1 MTQDQTDP
9 NNPDS
14 QQGDNSPELIE
25 PHLKNIVSTVKN
37 LTEGN
42 YHQEVEVD
50 ATGLIGELAYY
61 INTTMKNLRKLDK
74 NLGENVED
82 TPRAMSEVKA
92 VIDHTEK
99 ATILVL
105 DKTDEI
111 LANIHKNRDL
121 YRELAAAEKPNDR
134 KQALQKLENNSSDLE
149 RSAYD
154 IINAMEFQDVTQ
166 QKIMSIMSC
175 LEGIE
180 ERVVTITAQGERIQ
194 LPLEDIETARL
205 VPEFEVGAGRQ
216 VRGEGGGPHQ
226 VVAVERRRR
235 DGGA

>member
-1 MTQDQTDP
+1 MTNDQTDP
-9 NNPDS
+9 KKPNA
-14 QQGDNSPELIE
+14 QVGDTSPELIE
-25 PHLKNIVSTVKN
+25 PHLKNIVTTVKN
-37 LTEGN
+37 LTEGK
-42 YHQEVEVD
+42 YHQEIDVD

-111 LANIHKNRDL
+111 LASIHKNRDL
-121 YRELAAAEKPNDR
+121 YRELAAAEGDNR
-134 KQALQKLENNSSDLE
+134 KASLEKLETNSSELE

-180 ERVVTITAQGERIQ
+180 ERLIDLLIIFKIKESRENKQENVEMLKNLHDEEIEASNKQGLVDQ
-194 LPLEDIETARL
+194 LLA
-205 VPEFEVGAGRQ
+205 EFGI
-216 VRGEGGGPHQ
+216 
-226 VVAVERRRR
+226 
-235 DGGA
+235 

>member
-1 MTQDQTDP
+1 MTKDQTDP
-9 NNPDS
+9 QKPNS
-14 QQGDNSPELIE
+14 QNGDNSPELIE

-61 INTTMKNLRKLDK
+61 INTTMKNLRTLDK

-121 YRELAAAEKPNDR
+121 YRELAAAKTDSDREKA
-134 KQALQKLENNSSDLE
+134 KGKLETNSSELE

-180 ERVVTITAQGERIQ
+180 ERLIDLLIIFKIKESRENNEENVEMLKHLHDEEIEASNKQGLVDQ
-194 LPLEDIETARL
+194 LLA
-205 VPEFEVGAGRQ
+205 EFGI
-216 VRGEGGGPHQ
+216 
-226 VVAVERRRR
+226 
-235 DGGA
+235 